1 MSDENNKKLDEDD
14 YIDKKVKIKIKNHNK
29 IYIGKVV
36 SLTCGEN
43 SSIEICGG
51 EENTN
56 EKVHLIFY
64 KFDDKG
70 NQLIEEI
77 EFID

>member
-1 MSDENNKKLDEDD
+1 MSGKNN
-14 YIDKKVKIKIKNHNK
+14 YIDKKVRIKIKNHDK
-29 IYIGKVV
+29 VYTGKVM
-36 SLTCGEN
+36 SWTYGEN